1 MSKLIP
7 RVYWD
12 ACAWIAFINKEMP
25 SPQNEIKLP
34 RFEMC
39 RDTLKRAENGDIEIV
54 TSAFTLAEVCKRA
67 TDSSSPV
74 INLPGF
80 FDQKYILLVPVD
92 KQIGMKAQTL
102 QLAGVAGLKPPDAV
116 HLASALVA
124 KVPVFHTFDKNLL
137 KMDKQFAL
145 DDGSEMSIV
154 RPTEELPM
162 PPLLKGMQ
170 PEGLN

>member
-1 MSKLIP
+1 M
-7 RVYWD
+7 
-12 ACAWIAFINKEMP
+12 
-25 SPQNEIKLP
+25 
-34 RFEMC
+34 
-39 RDTLKRAENGDIEIV
+39 
-54 TSAFTLAEVCKRA
+54 
-67 TDSSSPV
+67 
-74 INLPGF
+74 
-80 FDQKYILLVPVD
+80 LVPVD

-124 KVPVFHTFDKNLL
+124 KVPVFHTFDKKLL

-145 DDGSEMSIV
+145 DDGSELSIV

-170 PEGLN
+170 PEELN